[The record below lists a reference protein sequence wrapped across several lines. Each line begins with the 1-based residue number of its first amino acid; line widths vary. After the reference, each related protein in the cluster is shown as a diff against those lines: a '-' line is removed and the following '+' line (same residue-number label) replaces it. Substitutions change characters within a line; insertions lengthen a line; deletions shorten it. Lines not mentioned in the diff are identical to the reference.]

1 MARST
6 EPSPRDK
13 LRMHGIRTATSLL
26 HTSETLNS
34 GNRSEYDSILIDA
47 KGGSL
52 MPALEASICTNSNLK
67 EIVRWR
73 RFVYLPLYDAQP
85 FRSAKA

>member
-1 MARST
+1 MTR
-6 EPSPRDK
+6 
-13 LRMHGIRTATSLL
+13 
-26 HTSETLNS
+26 
-34 GNRSEYDSILIDA
+34 EYDSILIDA